1 MNRSLVKLMSL
12 SRRLDSMQ
20 NRVEEDA
27 GQSTEEQGGIEGEGR
42 HWWKEGGGSTGAV
55 WGQQEGGERGMQEQ
69 QGAVHQDWWMQRS
82 GPTRVAATFIL
93 L

>member
-1 MNRSLVKLMSL
+1 MHCRAKHRRAWGVLRGRGGTLALVE
-12 SRRLDSMQ
+12 R
-20 NRVEEDA
+20 
-27 GQSTEEQGGIEGEGR
+27 GWGC
-42 HWWKEGGGSTGAV
+42 STGAV
-55 WGQQEGGERGMQEQ
+55 WGQQEEGERGMQEQ